1 MQPKLVIYD
10 HNYRRYCNFGGDLL
24 YYAVKK
30 ITHRGVDM
38 EKRTWKQWLWYF
50 SLVAALILFFKLAD
64 GRVLAAAVDILAPF
78 IGALALAFLL
88 LAPCR
93 WIEDKLVALR
103 GRAWRV
109 LARPVAIT
117 AVYLAAVGI
126 IALLISLIIPQLV
139 GSVAELIAAL
149 PEYIQQLQ
157 GFFESGVLAALG
169 LGDSLDSLYE
179 LATGLIST
187 TVTGDT
193 VMSALRGVLD
203 VTSSVLDVIITLIVS
218 IYMLASREQLT
229 RAVRSFCG
237 LFLKD
242 AHIDLLGGYTR
253 RVGDIFYKYLY
264 GSLID
269 ALAVG
274 VVVSIG
280 LLILRVPYA
289 ILLGMGLGLLNM
301 IPYFGAIAGGAIISV
316 ITLLSNGLYA
326 ALGVLVFIIVVQQL
340 DSNILQPRVVGD
352 SVGLRPIYVL
362 FGITLFGG
370 LLGFWGILL
379 GVPIMATIQMILRDI
394 IANKRK
400 KAATE

>member
-1 MQPKLVIYD
+1 MENKMW
-10 HNYRRYCNFGGDLL
+10 
-24 YYAVKK
+24 KK
-30 ITHRGVDM
+30 WI
-38 EKRTWKQWLWYF
+38 WYF
-50 SLVAALILFFKLAD
+50 SLVAALIVFYKLAD
-64 GRVLAAAVDILAPF
+64 GSVLAAAVDILAPF
-78 IGALALAFLL
+78 IGALAVAFLL
-88 LAPCR
+88 LAPSR
-93 WIEDKLVALR
+93 WLENKLAALR

-139 GSVAELIAAL
+139 GSIADLITAL
-149 PEYIQQLQ
+149 PEYIRELQ
-157 GFFESGVLAALG
+157 GILESGVFAVLG

-179 LATGLIST
+179 LATSLLSA
-187 TVTGDT
+187 TVNADT
-193 VMSALRGVLD
+193 VMTALRGVMN
-203 VTSSVLDVIITLIVS
+203 VTSSVLDVVITIIVS
-218 IYMLASREQLT
+218 IYMLASREQLS

-237 LFLKD
+237 LFLREQ
-242 AHIDLLGGYTR
+242 HIVLLGDYTR

-301 IPYFGAIAGGAIISV
+301 IPYFGAIFGGAVIAV

-379 GVPIMATIQMILRDI
+379 GVPIMATVQMILRDI
-394 IANKRK
+394 IAKKREK
-400 KAATE
+400 QAAAE